1 MVDLSKVPIV
11 KYAKQEEVLHLLAAV
26 SPMRG
31 VVITQTFVMREGE
44 QWCTTMTFGFPVP
57 TGASQCLR
65 ATLNP
70 ATDHVIIKEGL
81 QELVVDGISMP
92 DNVKQREMLMGMVIF
107 TGPEVSRATHV
118 NDIVLYGPWAGKN
131 IIIDGIEFRL
141 LREGQIEAYIR
152 KSN

>member
-1 MVDLSKVPIV
+1 MSKSYI
-11 KYAKQEEVLHLLAAV
+11 E
-26 SPMRG
+26 
-31 VVITQTFVMREGE
+31 
-44 QWCTTMTFGFPVP
+44 
-57 TGASQCLR
+57 
-65 ATLNP
+65 P

-107 TGPEVSRATHV
+107 TGPEVSRATHM

-152 KSN
+152 KSS